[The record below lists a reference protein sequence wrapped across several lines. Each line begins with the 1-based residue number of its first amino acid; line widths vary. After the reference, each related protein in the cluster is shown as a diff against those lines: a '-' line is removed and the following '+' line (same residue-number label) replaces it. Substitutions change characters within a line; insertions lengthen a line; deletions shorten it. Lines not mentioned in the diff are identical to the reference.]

1 MLYIVASIKTNGIYC
16 TMHSVTY
23 NPWLC
28 GVGKRT
34 RRSPLTA
41 SERSTAI
48 GITTGMIGTTD
59 DKRRNTNCV
68 KHQDISKLFTVLWLN
83 YQPFFYHIIL
93 IAALIPSL

>member
-1 MLYIVASIKTNGIYC
+1 MSAQMLYIVASIKINGIYC

-34 RRSPLTA
+34 TRSPLTT

-59 DKRRNTNCV
+59 DREG
-68 KHQDISKLFTVLWLN
+68 
-83 YQPFFYHIIL
+83 IL
-93 IAALIPSL
+93 IMSSIHIF